1 MTQYS
6 FPWNDVHGDRLY
18 DADDFMRF
26 FAAFLKTGVVMSYK
40 GGLRVRSAQN
50 GMNIQVGS
58 GSAVIEGSS
67 YLNDADI
74 GIQVNVASSIQDR
87 VDSVVLRMDKNT
99 RTTQLFYKPG
109 DTTVAR
115 NDTTYELQLAKISV
129 KTNATQITDAD
140 ITDMRS
146 DFTVCGWSTPFD
158 NINVDGIVDQ
168 YKGIFTQ
175 ADQDFQ
181 KWFEDVKGQL
191 SEDAAGHLQNQLDS
205 LDSKVYTAYANSADG
220 TDGFTT
226 VYPNLN
232 LLKGTRTLT
241 ATSTASWWGT
251 LFSSEQ
257 IYDSAIKS
265 KTGVSAMTFSFDVH
279 VPLNATIGGA
289 ISLQLKGQT
298 YQANGNVGTNDFNTI
313 VGQFWHDIEQSNLGK
328 TIRLSF
334 PIQIDT
340 KYKSF
345 DSALADTDTINIRQ
359 MNDTSGLV
367 YSNIKL
373 EIGSTATPHMPS
385 ESEVTT
391 ADWPQ
396 YKYVGRMTGL
406 NVANKNDPKNYKW
419 QRNTDVVR
427 DQNGY
432 TIFENVELTGALKRA
447 NDVNWTIVPGSSN
460 RAEYMRRGD
469 TVTIRWD
476 FTSAGNYDISLG
488 SLPTDFAP
496 RKRIFKSIPEA
507 SATNSMHTL
516 QINAFTGGSP
526 GAITLFKATTGA
538 VFSGQESFVVI

>member
-87 VDSVVLRMDKNT
+87 VDSVVLRMDKNA

-168 YKGIFTQ
+168 YKEIFEQKDLEFQ
-175 ADQDFQ
+175 AWFQ
-181 KWFEDVKGQL
+181 NLKKQL
-191 SEDAAGHLQNQLDS
+191 DDNQASNLQNQIDNLGIKKVDEDKVVHNTGDEDIAGKKNFTD
-205 LDSKVYTAYANSADG
+205 DSKMK
-220 TDGFTT
+220 
-226 VYPNLN
+226 NL
-232 LLKGTRTLT
+232 
-241 ATSTASWWGT
+241 
-251 LFSSEQ
+251 
-257 IYDSAIKS
+257 
-265 KTGVSAMTFSFDVH
+265 
-279 VPLNATIGGA
+279 
-289 ISLQLKGQT
+289 
-298 YQANGNVGTNDFNTI
+298 
-313 VGQFWHDIEQSNLGK
+313 
-328 TIRLSF
+328 
-334 PIQIDT
+334 
-340 KYKSF
+340 
-345 DSALADTDTINIRQ
+345 
-359 MNDTSGLV
+359 
-367 YSNIKL
+367 
-373 EIGSTATPHMPS
+373 
-385 ESEVTT
+385 
-391 ADWPQ
+391 
-396 YKYVGRMTGL
+396 
-406 NVANKNDPKNYKW
+406 
-419 QRNTDVVR
+419 
-427 DQNGY
+427 
-432 TIFENVELTGALKRA
+432 ELTGALKIA

-507 SATNSMHTL
+507 SATSVLHVL
-516 QINAFTGGSP
+516 QINAFSGGSP
-526 GAITLFKATTGA
+526 GAITLFKATTNA
-538 VFSGQESFVVI
+538 VFLGQESFVIV